1 MSMIGRFISK
11 APCRISS
18 YILFINEGRD
28 GKKTLWKLWFF
39 ESILSAWKTF
49 PPHLINHDEDDYDD
63 PEDADYDDDD
73 NDDEDDDHD
82 P

>member
-1 MSMIGRFISK
+1 M
-11 APCRISS
+11 
-18 YILFINEGRD
+18 
-28 GKKTLWKLWFF
+28 WKLWFF

-63 PEDADYDDDD
+63 PEDADHDDDD